1 LVTTLHKPGAQEDRM
16 PTPNRLIMSTP
27 VAQLFAPFA
36 PATARA
42 PRSTSALRA
51 DLRAAMPAAR
61 PIGVVRV
68 KSLRLSLPVYRARLQ
83 GRDYDVVV
91 RRSGRAERVIGLVP
105 LGGPARRD
113 LVAPTEH
120 EATILA
126 LELLGAETE
135 AELDLFLGKIFKKVA
150 NVASGVMNTVKKVTS
165 PISKALDVVNRFV
178 PIKSVLSLTPAGL
191 AMRAAQGLQ
200 QVARG
205 GNVFKIAG
213 NMLKSGVKDVGNVLS
228 AASSVASFIPGVG
241 TGVAAALGAAGALA
255 QGKPITDALIAAA
268 RSAIPGG
275 AVAQAA
281 FDVASGLVKGQNLS
295 EAALSAARKQLPGG
309 PAAQAAFDA
318 AVALAQ
324 GKKLQQVAMAT
335 AGRFVPAG
343 APRRA
348 AALAGAALA

>member
-1 LVTTLHKPGAQEDRM
+1 M

-51 DLRAAMPAAR
+51 DLRAAMSDAR

-68 KSLRLSLPVYRARLQ
+68 KSLRLSLPVYRTRLQ

-105 LGGPARRD
+105 LGGPTRPD

-126 LELLGAETE
+126 LELLGADTE

-150 NVASGVMNTVKKVTS
+150 SAAKGVANVVKKVTA
-165 PISKALDVVNRFV
+165 PIGKALDVVNKFV
-178 PIKSVLSLTPAGL
+178 PIKSVLSLTPMGL
-191 AMRAAQGLQ
+191 AVRGIEGAS
-200 QVARG
+200 QVLRG
-205 GNVFKIAG
+205 KNIFKVAG
-213 NMLKSGVKDVGNVLS
+213 NMLKAGVKDVGNVLS
-228 AASSVASFIPGVG
+228 GVSSVASFIPGIG
-241 TGVAAALGAAGALA
+241 PGVAAALGAAGALA
-255 QGKPITDALIAAA
+255 QGQPITEALIAAA
-268 RSAIPGG
+268 RSAVPGG
-275 AVAQAA
+275 AIAQAA

-295 EAALSAARKQLPGG
+295 EAALSAARKQVPGG

-318 AVALAQ
+318 AVALGQ
-324 GKKLQQVAMAT
+324 GKKLQTVALAT
-335 AGRFVPAG
+335 AGRFVPRGGLAG
-343 APRRA
+343 RGL
-348 AALAGAALA
+348 ALAGV

>member
-1 LVTTLHKPGAQEDRM
+1 M

-36 PATARA
+36 PETARA

-51 DLRAAMPAAR
+51 DLRAAMPGAR
-61 PIGVVRV
+61 PVGVVRV
-68 KSLRLSLPVYRARLQ
+68 KSLRLSLPVYRTRLQ

-105 LGGPARRD
+105 RGGPARPD
-113 LVAPTEH
+113 LIAPTEH

-150 NVASGVMNTVKKVTS
+150 SAAKGVANVVQKVTA
-165 PISKALDVVNRFV
+165 PIGKAIDVVNKFV
-178 PIKSVLSLTPAGL
+178 PIKSLVNLTPIGMAARGL
-191 AMRAAQGLQ
+191 EAAR

-213 NMLKSGVKDVGNVLS
+213 NMLKAGVKDVGNVLTT
-228 AASSVASFIPGVG
+228 ASSVASFIPGVG

-255 QGKPITDALIAAA
+255 QGRPITDALIAAA

-324 GKKLQQVAMAT
+324 GKKLQSVALAT
-335 AGRFVPAG
+335 AGRFVPRG
-343 APRRA
+343 GVA
-348 AALAGAALA
+348 ARGLALAGA